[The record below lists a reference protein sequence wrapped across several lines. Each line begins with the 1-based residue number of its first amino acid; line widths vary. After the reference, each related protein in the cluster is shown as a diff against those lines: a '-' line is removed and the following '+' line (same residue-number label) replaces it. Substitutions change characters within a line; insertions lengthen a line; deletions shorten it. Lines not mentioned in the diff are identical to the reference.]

1 MTASAYLTDN
11 EKIEGINME
20 TCLLT
25 DFLESIKPWLS
36 QDYIRKAYLDGND
49 HMVLLFNDNVKNV
62 YRIDDCT
69 REQMVEILKDLKQKG
84 IDVRQ

>member
-1 MTASAYLTDN
+1 
-11 EKIEGINME
+11 ME

-36 QDYIRKAYLDGND
+36 EGYIRKAYLDGNN

-69 REQMVEILKDLKQKG
+69 KEQMIDIMKDLKRKG
-84 IDVRQ
+84 VDVL